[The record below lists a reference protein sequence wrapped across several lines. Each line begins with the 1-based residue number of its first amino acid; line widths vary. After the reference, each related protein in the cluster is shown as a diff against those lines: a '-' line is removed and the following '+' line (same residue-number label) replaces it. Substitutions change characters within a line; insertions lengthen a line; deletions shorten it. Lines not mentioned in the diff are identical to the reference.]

1 MRKSTAVGM
10 NESSEDPENV
20 LLQNMI
26 TDRDEMGFGSTQQT
40 NGSNAEIPLPHHNQ
54 MFDAYKD
61 HGQQRSPKFNQGSQ
75 RDHYDPYQGTDRST

>member
-1 MRKSTAVGM
+1 MNLISQLEKDRKRREELLKMRKSTAVGM

-40 NGSNAEIPLPHHNQ
+40 NGSNSEIPQLHQNQ
-54 MFDAYKD
+54 MFDAY
-61 HGQQRSPKFNQGSQ
+61 
-75 RDHYDPYQGTDRST
+75 